1 MNKEIEAICIEVE
14 KHICKICKYNNTCN
28 VEKKNGR
35 ICSFFEEKSKIEK
48 LLEKSNF
55 ISAMDFRLKNISM
68 KEVESYCKENN
79 KKIEICGWGS
89 GQVMIF
95 TDKRKAKTND

>member
-1 MNKEIEAICIEVE
+1 MNKKIETICIEVE

-28 VEKKNGR
+28 AERKNGR

-55 ISAMDFRLKNISM
+55 ISNMDFRLKNISM

-79 KKIEICGWGS
+79 KKIKICGWGS
-89 GQVMIF
+89 EQIMIF
-95 TDKRKAKTND
+95 TDKRSAKTND